1 MWPPGAE
8 LYVYLFFCV
17 LCPRISGSV
26 AKGAGSSLQ
35 ALYLLRFLTPWP
47 FLETGR
53 EGEVRAQGR
62 REGSHHRKH
71 KREEQQETPAKSLI
85 IHQPGESGP
94 SKKVAYDSVSS
105 VGTQPAAE
113 KATRAQGILQVVNLS
128 LNFGFLFFSFM
139 KV

>member
-8 LYVYLFFCV
+8 LYVYLFLGV
-17 LCPRISGSV
+17 LYTRISGSV

-35 ALYLLRFLTPWP
+35 ALYLLRFLTPGP

-62 REGSHHRKH
+62 REGSHHRKYRR
-71 KREEQQETPAKSLI
+71 KEQQETSTKSLL

-94 SKKVAYDSVSS
+94 SKKVA
-105 VGTQPAAE
+105 
-113 KATRAQGILQVVNLS
+113 
-128 LNFGFLFFSFM
+128 
-139 KV
+139 